1 MRKLR
6 GQTAEGRGG
15 VEDLGAVPVSDSQ
28 DQGANGA
35 GGWEE
40 GALLLHPLPPF
51 PGKVQQVAGRGA
63 GGHCAGGREGRR
75 AQCVSGRRWMPS
87 LPCESWETATGAGWW
102 VGAGPR
108 AGGLA
113 FTGLDHT
120 AAGKGVPVES

>member
-40 GALLLHPLPPF
+40 GAFLLHPLPPSL
-51 PGKVQQVAGRGA
+51 GKSNRWQAEALGAIVRGA
-63 GGHCAGGREGRR
+63 GEGRR

-87 LPCESWETATGAGWW
+87 LPCESWETATRAGWW